1 MTLQRGAG
9 ARQLRILVRQFQEIV
24 DNPAARRPIVADQHL
39 GGAPMHVFDGS
50 EPRQPEGFARDDR
63 GQRQRRAQGKRQSE
77 IAETFAAGE
86 QVLDQM
92 RDAKAKAEQDQTAHR
107 GPEHRTPAQ
116 AASCRNQ
123 RRAGRH
129 RQQRR
134 IGFRLDVH
142 GAAGRPA
149 GIVRIHH
156 DDGGVVEFER
166 GRPPVRRSLA
176 HCNLSPIRN

>member
-1 MTLQRGAG
+1 MAG
-9 ARQLRILVRQFQEIV
+9 
-24 DNPAARRPIVADQHL
+24 
-39 GGAPMHVFDGS
+39 
-50 EPRQPEGFARDDR
+50 EPRQPEGLARDDR
-63 GQRQRRAQGKRQSE
+63 GQRQRRHCGKRQSE

-86 QVLDQM
+86 QILDQM
-92 RDAKAKAEQDQTAHR
+92 RDAKPKAEQDETAKR

-116 AASCRNQ
+116 AAARRKQ
-123 RRAGRH
+123 RQVCRH

-134 IGFRLDVH
+134 VDFRRDVH